1 MNNFKTLRVINE
13 ADADEYVIDIDDDEE
28 ELIAKAGK
36 EAEFVDLHTA
46 VSIAHPVAG
55 DNQFKS
61 DKDQAV
67 TQNAESDNAEGED
80 KPVKQG
86 TTGDTKFAQFRDKIG
101 KTPAR
106 KGDKSQGDMKAETV
120 KEEVELDEDASNFK
134 SAVARIKKANS
145 VKDLEKLEKSL
156 ERVYKQTN
164 ALTAKEFG
172 QLDSMIVD
180 KKVKLKEEVELDE
193 AQKLF
198 MFKTKPEA
206 DKKAKEIKGK
216 VISLGPKNF
225 AVVTMDLTVVREEIE
240 EGILELEDGKFV
252 YVSDDDAEVFNTIL
266 EELEPENRELMII
279 RMNENEDS
287 YEEMLE
293 FAKGMV

>member
-13 ADADEYVIDIDDDEE
+13 ADADEFVIDIDDDEE

-106 KGDKSQGDMKAETV
+106 KGDKSQGDMKSETV
-120 KEEVELDEDASNFK
+120 KEEV
-134 SAVARIKKANS
+134 
-145 VKDLEKLEKSL
+145 
-156 ERVYKQTN
+156 
-164 ALTAKEFG
+164 
-172 QLDSMIVD
+172 
-180 KKVKLKEEVELDE
+180 
-193 AQKLF
+193 
-198 MFKTKPEA
+198 
-206 DKKAKEIKGK
+206 
-216 VISLGPKNF
+216 
-225 AVVTMDLTVVREEIE
+225 EIE
-240 EGILELEDGKFV
+240 EGILELEDGEFV

>member
-67 TQNAESDNAEGED
+67 TKNAESDNAEGED

-101 KTPAR
+101 KTPTR
-106 KGDKSQGDMKAETV
+106 KGDKSQGDMKGDTV
-120 KEEVELDEDASNFK
+120 KEEVELDEALSPKDMA
-134 SAVARIKKANS
+134 AVKKYVDTFMS
-145 VKDLEKLEKSL
+145 RLPKDL
-156 ERVYKQTN
+156 
-164 ALTAKEFG
+164 
-172 QLDSMIVD
+172 
-180 KKVKLKEEVELDE
+180 KVKVMKNPKVAAKILADVATKGKLVEEVE
-193 AQKLF
+193 
-198 MFKTKPEA
+198 
-206 DKKAKEIKGK
+206 
-216 VISLGPKNF
+216 
-225 AVVTMDLTVVREEIE
+225 
-240 EGILELEDGKFV
+240 EGLLELEDGEV
-252 YVSDDDAEVFNTIL
+252 VDVSADDAESFNEVL
-266 EELEPENRELMII
+266 ESLTPENRTLMLT
-279 RMNENEDS
+279 RMVEDRETYNTVLS
-287 YEEMLE
+287 
-293 FAKGMV
+293 FARGDV

>member
-106 KGDKSQGDMKAETV
+106 KGDKSQGDMKSETV
-120 KEEVELDEDASNFK
+120 K
-134 SAVARIKKANS
+134 
-145 VKDLEKLEKSL
+145 
-156 ERVYKQTN
+156 
-164 ALTAKEFG
+164 
-172 QLDSMIVD
+172 
-180 KKVKLKEEVELDE
+180 
-193 AQKLF
+193 
-198 MFKTKPEA
+198 
-206 DKKAKEIKGK
+206 
-216 VISLGPKNF
+216 
-225 AVVTMDLTVVREEIE
+225 
-240 EGILELEDGKFV
+240 EGILELEDGEFV

-266 EELEPENRELMII
+266 EELEPENKEKICIDVNRTNELGL
-279 RMNENEDS
+279 RHNELS
-287 YEEMLE
+287 E
-293 FAKGMV
+293 FCSS